1 MASRRVSP
9 DPRDRGQATVEF
21 VLTLPLV
28 FFSVLL
34 VVQLAVVITERARI
48 ENVTWNAARSA
59 SVAASPDAAARDVV
73 DRLVGDGTKVIVDD
87 DGRFVT
93 VRVQRNI
100 PTDVPLVGRFLP
112 DVTVG
117 SQLTLLRE
125 PPLG

>member
-1 MASRRVSP
+1 MASHRVSP